1 WAEAQSAAF
10 GRHPL
15 ASGLHSAF
23 FSATSLDLALQS
35 TPFEQKDSVSL
46 LFLLDFSYSVTLA
59 CSVSWIAMVSVSLV
73 SRSIGIKYCSRDAVF
88 EALRF
93 GPVRIALLLACSFFS
108 VA

>member
-1 WAEAQSAAF
+1 MDGEPNEIRVGEPGGRGCWAEAQSAAF

-59 CSVSWIAMVSVSLV
+59 CS
-73 SRSIGIKYCSRDAVF
+73 
-88 EALRF
+88 
-93 GPVRIALLLACSFFS
+93 LL
-108 VA
+108 